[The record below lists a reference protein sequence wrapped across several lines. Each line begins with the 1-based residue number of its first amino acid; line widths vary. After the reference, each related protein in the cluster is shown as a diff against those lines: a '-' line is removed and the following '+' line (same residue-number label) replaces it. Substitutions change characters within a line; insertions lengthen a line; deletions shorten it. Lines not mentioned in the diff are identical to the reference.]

1 MVEAKT
7 TREISEDYNHKAPD
21 SLLNGNEVWFR
32 KDEVVKRLYNVAV
45 KLKVPYSDVLE
56 IFDCSLTSRIED
68 KPFCY
73 CKMVK
78 VDECKKCFFNS
89 YCSLAPDVKCVEF
102 NEVFISGAST
112 KSAKHHAKT
121 SEFLARNKEL
131 NTRRSRNSGVMCK
144 SLVGVAEADSPH
156 TELSVSKG
164 MKSVV
169 PEFASVKRG
178 NKSRGVCR
186 LQKPKKVKK

>member
-112 KSAKHHAKT
+112 KK
-121 SEFLARNKEL
+121 
-131 NTRRSRNSGVMCK
+131 
-144 SLVGVAEADSPH
+144 VGVAEADSPH

>member
-32 KDEVVKRLYNVAV
+32 KDEIIKIIN
-45 KLKVPYSDVLE
+45 KLKHNEFSKYHFYMTALIDFETEIGVVPLSPDE
-56 IFDCSLTSRIED
+56 
-68 KPFCY
+68 KPMNVGY
-73 CKMVK
+73 PTERRKMV
-78 VDECKKCFFNS
+78 N
-89 YCSLAPDVKCVEF
+89 
-102 NEVFISGAST
+102 SGAST

-186 LQKPKKVKK
+186 K